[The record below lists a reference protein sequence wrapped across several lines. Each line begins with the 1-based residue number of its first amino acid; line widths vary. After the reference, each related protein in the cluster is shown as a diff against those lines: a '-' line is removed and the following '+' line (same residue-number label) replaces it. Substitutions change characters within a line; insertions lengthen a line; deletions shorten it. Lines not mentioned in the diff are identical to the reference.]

1 MLEHYYVGY
10 KYKVVLIVMDGPVIP
25 APLPVYTVQLI
36 TIVHKFVDGRLLKEA
51 TPALTVA
58 YSAHKLLLT
67 KISEG

>member
-1 MLEHYYVGY
+1 
-10 KYKVVLIVMDGPVIP
+10 MDGPLIP

-36 TIVHKFVDGRLLKEA
+36 TIVHRFVDGKLLKDA